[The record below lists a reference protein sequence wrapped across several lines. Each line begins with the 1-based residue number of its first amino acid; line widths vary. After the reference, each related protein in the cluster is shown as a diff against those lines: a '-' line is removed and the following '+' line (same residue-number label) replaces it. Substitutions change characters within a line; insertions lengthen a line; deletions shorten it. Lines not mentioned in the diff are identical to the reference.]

1 MTPIEITEKELEE
14 QIDRIVEEY
23 DKGSDQHYAIVRDGE
38 KIAYLVPF
46 DGPYEA
52 IVEED
57 ENGDAFIPLPVR
69 LLNKLGI
76 KEGDDLEVTQTDHGV
91 ELRKKE

>member
-38 KIAYLVPF
+38 KIAYLVPLTKIF
-46 DGPYEA
+46 F
-52 IVEED
+52 IVKYKNEKTRSTKT
-57 ENGDAFIPLPVR
+57 N
-69 LLNKLGI
+69 
-76 KEGDDLEVTQTDHGV
+76 
-91 ELRKKE
+91 